1 MFPIR
6 KVFSVERNSKESE
19 MRRYILLDSKIF
31 SCLNPYEIALYT
43 ILSKYKNAKGD
54 SFPSRR
60 TLTEKGGFSIST
72 YTKYIKKLIKKG
84 LIKVK
89 ARWRANGSQTSNLF
103 SVANIDKGFFIHSD
117 ILNKKLTVYE
127 LTVLIYLCSRKN
139 NKNKCYVSQKEIAK
153 ACGMSVRQVGIIIY
167 RLRKKGFINTRMQF
181 NLNNRGNYVLEYTVC
196 ICSKSEIRKE
206 LNKELDIIDDFNF
219 DMRDNIKIGIIKSIR

>member
-1 MFPIR
+1 
-6 KVFSVERNSKESE
+6 

-54 SFPSRR
+54 CFPSRR
-60 TLTEKGGFSIST
+60 TLSEKGGFSIST
-72 YTKYIKKLIKKG
+72 YTKYIKELIKKG

-127 LTVLIYLCSRKN
+127 LTVLIYLCSIKN

-153 ACGMSVRQVGIIIY
+153 ACGMSVREVSIIIC
-167 RLRKKGFINTRMQF
+167 RLRKKGLINTRMQF

-196 ICSKSEIRKE
+196 ICNETEIRKE
-206 LNKELDIIDDFNF
+206 LNNELIVIDDINI
-219 DMRDNIKIGIIKSIR
+219 DMRDDINIGIIKSIR

>member
-1 MFPIR
+1 MF
-6 KVFSVERNSKESE
+6 K
-19 MRRYILLDSKIF
+19 
-31 SCLNPYEIALYT
+31 PYEIALYT

-54 SFPSRR
+54 CFPSRR
-60 TLTEKGGFSIST
+60 TLSEKGGFSIST
-72 YTKYIKKLIKKG
+72 YTKYIKELIKKG

-103 SVANIDKGFFIHSD
+103 SVANTDKGFFIHSD

-153 ACGMSVRQVGIIIY
+153 ACGMSVREVSIIIC
-167 RLRKKGFINTRMQF
+167 RLRKKGLINTRMQF

-196 ICSKSEIRKE
+196 IVRNRNTKRINNE
-206 LNKELDIIDDFNF
+206 LIVIDDINI
-219 DMRDNIKIGIIKSIR
+219 DMRDDINIGIIKSIR

>member
-1 MFPIR
+1 
-6 KVFSVERNSKESE
+6 

-54 SFPSRR
+54 CFPSRR
-60 TLTEKGGFSIST
+60 TLSEKGGFSIST
-72 YTKYIKKLIKKG
+72 YTKYIKELIKKG

-153 ACGMSVRQVGIIIY
+153 ACGMSVREVSIIICKY
-167 RLRKKGFINTRMQF
+167 SYAIQF
-181 NLNNRGNYVLEYTVC
+181 
-196 ICSKSEIRKE
+196 K
-206 LNKELDIIDDFNF
+206 
-219 DMRDNIKIGIIKSIR
+219 